1 MGADGARECLGSRHV
16 WMREQLVD
24 GMALRQCP
32 EDTHD
37 STIQNCNWM
46 PPKEECH
53 VQEELQDTDTPLGPY
68 HVL

>member
-1 MGADGARECLGSRHV
+1 
-16 WMREQLVD
+16 MREQLVD